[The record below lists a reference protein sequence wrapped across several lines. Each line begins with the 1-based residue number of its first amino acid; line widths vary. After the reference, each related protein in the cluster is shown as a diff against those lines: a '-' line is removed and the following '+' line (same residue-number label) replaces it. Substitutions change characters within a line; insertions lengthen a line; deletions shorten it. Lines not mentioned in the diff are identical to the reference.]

1 MPLDSI
7 LVEATPLPRPSVPS
21 EFTNAHRLVAGAPSW
36 PAGPVGPAAP
46 VGPGSPWGPAE
57 PVGPG
62 SPWGPAEPEGPAA
75 PVGPVSPLAPV
86 LPLGPRGPTGPCW
99 FQWIFLSGFG
109 QTLLANAYL
118 ITPV

>member
-1 MPLDSI
+1 MPLDS
-7 LVEATPLPRPSVPS
+7 LLLEATPLPRPSVPS

-36 PAGPVGPAAP
+36 PAGP
-46 VGPGSPWGPAE
+46 GSPWGPAE
-57 PVGPG
+57 PV
-62 SPWGPAEPEGPAA
+62 GPAA

-86 LPLGPRGPTGPCW
+86 LPLGPCGPTGPCW